1 MNIDLFIFI
10 KNKEFDKLLE
20 FIKKNEDID
29 LDCHD
34 ENYNYFIQY
43 IIMYNNIDILKY
55 VLENKTIRLDII
67 DNDGRNLLYNPIKY
81 NYHEILKLL
90 LEYDKKNIGMSI
102 LDVRDN
108 MSYTGIHYAII
119 FNNITAFHLLYN
131 IINNII
137 NNNDNLYNICL
148 QYKRTDILL
157 FILENE
163 MKKNHSI
170 SHFLNNTG
178 ESILQSAINYDDKKV
193 IYFILNHK
201 DLIKQLVNNKEHEY
215 GLTALHQ
222 SIVLNT
228 TSSKDDVGFRLIEN
242 GADIN
247 MSDYLGNTPLHYC
260 IIEKNYEFAEFLLS
274 KSNILYSVT
283 NLNGNTPLHLLLE
296 DDRINITI
304 SEHKINYNI
313 LLKMLENTDINI
325 MNNEGNTI
333 LHYIALKD
341 LWLLPEIKNI
351 LINSNFNMNI
361 FIINKE
367 NNNILDLVN
376 KNDYKNQFIDIVV
389 KNYYNSLKKIKDK
402 SSLTSLTLD
411 WEKICASKDNKKYCI
426 SMIRKQIINKISIP
440 TYKELKLN
448 IDNGIY
454 VEGCYYTG
462 STIDILFG
470 LLYLTKEHNNVSVTL
485 EYPLTNNK
493 ELEHNYIKMGLNYNF
508 KLDFT
513 NIEIVWSYMKLIFQT
528 NFESILKNRINK
540 SHFLI
545 IPLGINVSMG
555 SHANIIIID
564 TNKKI
569 IERFE
574 PNGINPPSGFY
585 YNPEL
590 LDKLLK
596 NKFIEILPEYI
607 YIAPS
612 EYLPTIG
619 FQILETIEENKCKKI
634 GDPNGFCAVWC
645 IWWVEQKLI
654 NYDIDSK
661 ELALEL
667 IKQIKLSNKSFKKLI
682 RNYSI
687 KISQL
692 RDEYLSR
699 VELNIDQ
706 WMNGEY
712 NEKIISD
719 IEKMVLD
726 KINL

>member
-55 VLENKTIRLDII
+55 VLENRTLRLDII
-67 DNDGRNLLYNPIKY
+67 DSDGRNLLYNPIKF
-81 NYHEILKLL
+81 NYHEILNLL

-108 MSYTGIHYAII
+108 MGYTGIHYTII
-119 FNNITAFHLLYN
+119 FNNIVAFHLLYN
-131 IINNII
+131 IITNI
-137 NNNDNLYNICL
+137 DNIYSICL
-148 QYKRTDILL
+148 QYKRSDILL

-163 MKKNHSI
+163 MKKKHSI
-170 SHFLNNTG
+170 NHFLNKTG
-178 ESILQSAINYDDKKV
+178 ESIFQSAINYDDKKV

-228 TSSKDDVGFRLIEN
+228 INDIGIRLIEN

-260 IIEKNYEFAEFLLS
+260 IIEKNYEFAEYLT
-274 KSNILYSVT
+274 NMDVLYSVT

-296 DDRINITI
+296 DG
-304 SEHKINYNI
+304 NYSNKL
-313 LLKMLENTDINI
+313 LLKMLENTDLNI

-333 LHYIALKD
+333 LHYIALKE
-341 LWLLPEIKNI
+341 LWLLPEVKTI
-351 LINSNFNMNI
+351 LINSNFNMNL

-367 NNNILDLVN
+367 NNSVLDLVTN
-376 KNDYKNQFIDIVV
+376 KSDFKNDFISIVV
-389 KNYYNSLKKIKDK
+389 ENYYNSLKKIKDTNK
-402 SSLTSLTLD
+402 LTLE
-411 WEKICASKDNKKYCI
+411 WEKICALKDNKTSCVN
-426 SMIRKQIINKISIP
+426 MIRKQIINNKSMP

-470 LLYLTKEHNNVSVTL
+470 LLYLIKQHNNVSLTL

-493 ELEHNYIKMGLNYNF
+493 ELEYYYIKMGLNYNF

-528 NFESILKNRINK
+528 NFDSILKNRINNT
-540 SHFLI
+540 HFII
-545 IPLGINVSMG
+545 IPLGIDVSMG

-590 LDKLLK
+590 LDTLLK
-596 NKFIEILPEYI
+596 NKFLEILPEYVFI
-607 YIAPS
+607 SPS

-619 FQILETIEENKCKKI
+619 FQILETIEESKCKKI

-645 IWWVEQKLI
+645 IWWIEQKLI
-654 NYDIDSK
+654 NYEINSK
-661 ELALEL
+661 ELAVEL

-699 VELNIDQ
+699 FDLNIDQ

-712 NEKIISD
+712 DEKIISD
-719 IEKMVLD
+719 IEKLVLD
-726 KINL
+726 KIN

>member
-10 KNKEFDKLLE
+10 KNKKFDKLLE

-55 VLENKTIRLDII
+55 VLENRTLRLDII
-67 DNDGRNLLYNPIKY
+67 DSDGRNLLYNPIKF
-81 NYHEILKLL
+81 NYHEILNLL

-108 MSYTGIHYAII
+108 MGYTGIHYTII
-119 FNNITAFHLLYN
+119 FNNIIAFHLLYN
-131 IINNII
+131 IIKNI
-137 NNNDNLYNICL
+137 DNIYNICL
-148 QYKRTDILL
+148 QYKRSDILL

-163 MKKNHSI
+163 MKKKHSI
-170 SHFLNNTG
+170 NHFLNKTG
-178 ESILQSAINYDDKKV
+178 ESIFQSAINYDDKKV

-222 SIVLNT
+222 SIVLN
-228 TSSKDDVGFRLIEN
+228 SINDIGIRLIEN

-260 IIEKNYEFAEFLLS
+260 IIEKNYEFAEYLT
-274 KSNILYSVT
+274 NMDVLYSVT

-296 DDRINITI
+296 DG
-304 SEHKINYNI
+304 YNSNKL
-313 LLKMLENTDINI
+313 LLKMLENTDLNI

-333 LHYIALKD
+333 LHYIALKE
-341 LWLLPEIKNI
+341 LWLLPEVKTI
-351 LINSNFNMNI
+351 LINSNFNMNL

-367 NNNILDLVN
+367 NNSVLDLITN
-376 KNDYKNQFIDIVV
+376 KSDYKNQFISIVV
-389 KNYYNSLKKIKDK
+389 ENYYNSLKKIKDK
-402 SSLTSLTLD
+402 NRLSLE
-411 WEKICASKDNKKYCI
+411 WEKICASKDDKTSCVN
-426 SMIRKQIINKISIP
+426 MIRKQIMNNKSMP

-470 LLYLTKEHNNVSVTL
+470 LLYLIKQHNNVSLTL

-493 ELEHNYIKMGLNYNF
+493 ELEHYYIKMGLNYNF

-513 NIEIVWSYMKLIFQT
+513 NIEIIWSYMKLIFQT
-528 NFESILKNRINK
+528 NFDSILKNRINNA
-540 SHFLI
+540 HFII
-545 IPLGINVSMG
+545 IPLGIDVSMG

-590 LDKLLK
+590 LDTLLK
-596 NKFIEILPEYI
+596 NKFLEILPEYAFI
-607 YIAPS
+607 SPS

-619 FQILETIEENKCKKI
+619 FQILETIEESKCKKI

-645 IWWVEQKLI
+645 LWWVEQKLI
-654 NYDIDSK
+654 NYEIDSK
-661 ELALEL
+661 ELAVEL

-699 VELNIDQ
+699 FDLNIDQ

-712 NEKIISD
+712 DDKIISD
-719 IEKMVLD
+719 IEKLVLD
-726 KINL
+726 KIN